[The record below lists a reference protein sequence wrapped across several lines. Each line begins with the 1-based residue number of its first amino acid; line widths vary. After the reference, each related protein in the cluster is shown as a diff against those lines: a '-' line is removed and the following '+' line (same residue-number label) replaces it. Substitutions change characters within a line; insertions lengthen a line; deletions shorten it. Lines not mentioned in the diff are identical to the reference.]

1 MKEKRGGVEE
11 GREKERKERE
21 EKIRKKEKENKKGVA
36 LILNTIFDHGDNLGV
51 MR

>member
-1 MKEKRGGVEE
+1 MEE

-21 EKIRKKEKENKKGVA
+21 EKIRKKEKENKKSVA